1 MENRICII
9 GIVIDDSS
17 RTEQV
22 NNILHQFSELFL
34 GRMGIPCK
42 ERGVGVISLIADGT
56 TDQLS
61 ALTGALGRINGIS
74 VKSMLSK
81 QIN

>member
-1 MENRICII
+1 MEKRIGII
-9 GIVIDDSS
+9 GIVIEDPQ

-22 NNILHQFSELFL
+22 NNILHQFAELFM

-42 ERGVGVISLIADGT
+42 ERGIGVITLIADGT

-61 ALTGALGRINGIS
+61 ALTGALGRIDGVS

-81 QIN
+81 QIY